1 MPTFKGLVIP
11 SKKKQDG
18 TWNVK
23 IRVTHKGK
31 SRFLSTPFYVTQ
43 SQLTRGYKIKDAK
56 INDTI
61 DEKIK
66 DYRNAVA
73 NIGFLVES
81 IDIDH
86 LVTLIQNQD
95 APIDFFAF
103 SDKYIKRLWDND
115 RIGTA
120 KAYSTAINSLKK
132 YNKNLPLSFN
142 DITAKYMYDYFCT
155 LQKQFKP
162 NTVLVYL
169 TSIKAIYRAAQLHYN
184 DDEANLTIV
193 KHGVFRL
200 IDKPRV
206 ETNEDNVFTKEQMQA
221 IINTPYTGVWITDF
235 AKDMFIM
242 SFVCFGI
249 NPADLLFAKKSQY
262 KDGILTYRRQKIASR
277 VGKDAEMKIKLS
289 DIAKIIL
296 DKYSGDKEYLID
308 FRGHKR
314 GNHICRFIHATFQD
328 AGIEKEN
335 KSNRSG
341 CKRDEYVFYTARHT
355 MATLARNECGI
366 EYMTVHQ
373 MLNHATP
380 TNLKMTD
387 IYIQKNF
394 SPLWEA
400 NEKLLALFDW
410 SFYLNQKQAD

>member
-73 NIGFLVES
+73 NIGFLADS

-86 LVTLIQNQD
+86 LITLLQNQET
-95 APIDFFAF
+95 PIDFLDFA
-103 SDKYIKRLWDND
+103 DKYVKHLWDNN

-120 KAYSTAINSLKK
+120 KAYNTAINSLRK
-132 YNKNLPLSFN
+132 YNKNLPLPFGK
-142 DITAKYMYDYFCT
+142 ITAKYMYDYFCT

-162 NTVLVYL
+162 NTVSLYIMSVR
-169 TSIKAIYRAAQLHYN
+169 TIYKAAQLQYN

-200 IDKPRV
+200 IDTPKA

-221 IINTPYTGVWITDF
+221 IINVPYTGVWTTDF

-249 NPADLLFAKKSQY
+249 NPADLLFAKKNQY
-262 KDGILTYRRQKIASR
+262 KDGILTYRRQKIANR

-308 FRGHKR
+308 FQGHKR
-314 GNHICRFIHATFQD
+314 GKHICRFIHATFQD

-341 CKRDEYVFYTARHT
+341 SKRDEYVFYTARHT

-380 TNLKMTD
+380 TSLKTTD
-387 IYIQKNF
+387 VYIQKNF

-410 SFYLNQKQAD
+410 SFYLNQKQTD

>member
-73 NIGFLVES
+73 NIGFLADS

-86 LVTLIQNQD
+86 LITLLQNQET
-95 APIDFFAF
+95 PIDFLDFA
-103 SDKYIKRLWDND
+103 DKYVKHLWDNN

-120 KAYSTAINSLKK
+120 RAYNTAINSLKK
-132 YNKNLPLSFN
+132 YNKNLPLPF
-142 DITAKYMYDYFCT
+142 DKITAKYMYDYFCA

-162 NTVLVYL
+162 NTVSLYIMSVR
-169 TSIKAIYRAAQLHYN
+169 TIYKAAQLQYN

-193 KHGVFRL
+193 KYGVFKL
-200 IDKPRV
+200 IDTPKA
-206 ETNEDNVFTKEQMQA
+206 ETSEDNVFTKEQMQA
-221 IINTPYTGVWITDF
+221 IIDTPYTGVWITDF

-314 GNHICRFIHATFQD
+314 GKHICRFIHATFQD

-341 CKRDEYVFYTARHT
+341 YKRDEYVFYTARHT

-366 EYMTVHQ
+366 EYMIVHQ

-380 TNLKMTD
+380 TSLKTTD

-410 SFYLNQKQAD
+410 SFYLNQRQTD